1 MFLPYPPVFF
11 LYTFH
16 SIFFSDFSNASQIL
30 HFNPCKIFLIKL
42 LLNNNLNTFS
52 FSYNK
57 KVESILPVCLMKTS
71 RRDFLRFSALAGTS
85 LFLKPYDT
93 FAITS
98 EAAKFL
104 ERIGIST
111 GIANNGIL
119 SAAGYSFVE
128 ENVRGFLVPAEAD
141 SVFDQKLALLKDSK
155 LPVEACNSFLPGNL
169 KCVGPAPLHEDIL
182 KFGETAFRRAQMAG
196 VKTIVFGSGGARAIP
211 EGFSREEARN
221 QFITLCKQLAPLAKK
236 YNVVISLEP
245 LNTKECNFVNSV
257 AEGGEIVK
265 AVNHENFRLL
275 ADIYHMLMENE
286 SPANIT
292 KYGDLLYHTHI
303 AEKTGRS
310 APGVNKEDFKPYFKA
325 LKDVKYE
332 GRMAIECS
340 WKNLSEQAATAINEM
355 RSQLASI

>member
-1 MFLPYPPVFF
+1 
-11 LYTFH
+11 
-16 SIFFSDFSNASQIL
+16 
-30 HFNPCKIFLIKL
+30 
-42 LLNNNLNTFS
+42 
-52 FSYNK
+52 
-57 KVESILPVCLMKTS
+57 MKTS
-71 RRDFLRFSALAGTS
+71 RRDFIRVSALAGTGLIFS
-85 LFLKPYDT
+85 KFDASGVASK
-93 FAITS
+93 AG
-98 EAAKFL
+98 KFL
-104 ERIGIST
+104 DKIGIST

-141 SVFDQKLALLKDSK
+141 SVFEQKLALLKLSK

-196 VKTIVFGSGGARAIP
+196 IKTIVFGSGGARAIP
-211 EGFSREEARN
+211 EGFSRDEARN
-221 QFITLCKQLAPLAKK
+221 QFISLCKQLAPFAKK
-236 YNVVISLEP
+236 YNVVLSLEP
-245 LNTKECNFVNSV
+245 LNTKECNFINSV

-310 APGVNKEDFKPYFKA
+310 APGVNNEDFTPYFRA
-325 LKDVKYE
+325 LKDVKYK

-340 WKNLSEQAATAINEM
+340 WKNLEDQAAGALKVM
-355 RSQLASI
+355 RTQLAAL